1 MKNFKKIYVFWI
13 INYLILFI
21 CAIYVLVTH
30 NSFLK
35 FINRYLTLTIS
46 INAILLIF
54 FNFILKNINACEQ
67 RIDIS
72 IPPIESELK
81 DLLNNQTEDELE
93 DEAFREVDFKNLN
106 N

>member
-1 MKNFKKIYVFWI
+1 MKNFKKGYIFCI

-21 CAIYVLVTH
+21 CGIYVLISH
-30 NSFLK
+30 SSFLK
-35 FINRYLTLTIS
+35 FINKYLTLTIS

-54 FNFILKNINACEQ
+54 FNIILKNVNVCEK

-93 DEAFREVDFKNLN
+93 DEAFREVNFKNLN

>member
-1 MKNFKKIYVFWI
+1 MKNFKKKYIFWI

-21 CAIYVLVTH
+21 CAIYVLISH
-30 NSFLK
+30 SSFLK
-35 FINRYLTLTIS
+35 FINRYLTLAIS

-54 FNFILKNINACEQ
+54 FNLILKNINVCEKS
-67 RIDIS
+67 IDIS

-93 DEAFREVDFKNLN
+93 DEAFREVNFKNLN
-106 N
+106 S

>member
-1 MKNFKKIYVFWI
+1 MKNFKKGYVFWI
-13 INYLILFI
+13 INYFILFI
-21 CAIYVLVTH
+21 CAIYVLISH
-30 NSFLK
+30 ISFLK

-46 INAILLIF
+46 INTILLIF
-54 FNFILKNINACEQ
+54 FNLILKNVNVCEK

-93 DEAFREVDFKNLN
+93 DDEFREVNFKNLN

>member
-1 MKNFKKIYVFWI
+1 MKTFKKVYVFWI
-13 INYLILFI
+13 INYFILFI
-21 CAIYVLVTH
+21 CAIYVLINH
-30 NSFLK
+30 SSFLK
-35 FINRYLTLTIS
+35 FINKYLTLTIS
-46 INAILLIF
+46 INTILLIF
-54 FNFILKNINACEQ
+54 FNLILKNISICEK

-106 N
+106 S

>member
-1 MKNFKKIYVFWI
+1 MKNFKKRYIFCI

-21 CAIYVLVTH
+21 CGIYVLISH
-30 NSFLK
+30 SGFLK
-35 FINRYLTLTIS
+35 FINKYLTLTIS

-54 FNFILKNINACEQ
+54 FYIILKNVNVCEK

-93 DEAFREVDFKNLN
+93 DEAFREVNFKNLN